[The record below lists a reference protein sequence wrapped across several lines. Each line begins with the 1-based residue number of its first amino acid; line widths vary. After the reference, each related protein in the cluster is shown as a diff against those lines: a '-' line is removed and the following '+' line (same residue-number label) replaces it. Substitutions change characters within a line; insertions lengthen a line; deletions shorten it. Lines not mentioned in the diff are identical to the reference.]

1 VTPPREAQGLRH
13 QLTARQERVLRRVFD
28 GLTNKEIAAHI
39 GVSESA
45 VKATLQQ
52 LFRKTCVR
60 TRVQLVRMVIDGA
73 LGTPKRRV
81 QTRIRP
87 R

>member
-1 VTPPREAQGLRH
+1 MTSQREAQSIHH
-13 QLTARQERVLRRVFD
+13 QLTTRQERVLRRVFD

-60 TRVQLVRMVIDGA
+60 TRVQLVRIVIEGA
-73 LGTPKRRV
+73 LGTPKRRLS
-81 QTRIRP
+81 TRMRS